1 MKPNATKQRIAA
13 HKKRKGKQQRVH
25 AQISALAHARKA
37 RRRRRWGELDLSWE
51 RLMGDR

>member
-1 MKPNATKQRIAA
+1 MKPNPIKQRVAA
-13 HKKRKGKQQRVH
+13 HKKRKAKRQRVH
-25 AQISALAHARKA
+25 AQTSALAHARNT